1 MCLIFCIKQ
10 KPAYELRI
18 SDWSSDVCS
27 SDLQGP
33 ITLVS
38 ADAALPCDRPNLSKD
53 YIAGSAPPEW
63 IPLRSAD
70 FYADQRIDM
79 RLRTRVTA
87 LDPTQKSLTLDDGS
101 QLDYGALLLGT
112 GASPARPPIL
122 GADQPHVHGRRTL
135 SDADAQITRPDT
147 ANSSEDR

>member
-53 YIAGSAPPEW
+53 YPAGSAPPEW
-63 IPLRSAD
+63 IPLLSAD

-87 LDPTQKSLTLDDGS
+87 IDPTPKSPTLDDCS
-101 QLDYGALLLGT
+101 QLDYGALLLPT
-112 GASPARPPIL
+112 GASPSRLAIP
-122 GADQPHVHGRRTL
+122 GAAQPHFHVL
-135 SDADAQITRPDT
+135 RPLG
-147 ANSSEDR
+147 